1 VVQAICN
8 VFRAIRACIK
18 GGEIFYDVAIV
29 IHHIGTSHGA
39 YMGILA
45 TKATKPRFIRGGR

>member
-1 VVQAICN
+1 VVQAIFN
-8 VFRAIRACIK
+8 IYRAIRACTN
-18 GGEIFYDVAIV
+18 GGDIFYNVAII

>member
-18 GGEIFYDVAIV
+18 GGEIFYDFAII